1 MATTGLVSLT
11 APIDPKN
18 GASKAKTPPS
28 DATVQY
34 PPVAGS
40 AAMPTMGLLSLTPAH
55 RPVEAGVAEGEHP
68 AVGRHGPVARDR
80 WPRRAGRGGDAD
92 HGRGQA

>member
-11 APIDPKN
+11 APIEPRN
-18 GASKAKTPPS
+18 GASKANTPPS

-40 AAMPTMGLLSLTPAH
+40 AAIPTIGRLRCVPPIEPKKGALPKEKIPPSEATVQYPAPVAPSASVTGAMPTMGAF
-55 RPVEAGVAEGEHP
+55 R
-68 AVGRHGPVARDR
+68 
-80 WPRRAGRGGDAD
+80 
-92 HGRGQA
+92 